1 MTVVE
6 AFAPAKVNLALH
18 VTGRRDD
25 GYHLLDSLVMFAD
38 VGDRIT
44 VERATGTKLTITG
57 PMSDGVPATEDN
69 LVLRAAR
76 LMGIDAKIHLEKV
89 LPHAAGLGGGSS
101 DAAAT
106 LRALAGLTGKPIPD
120 DVVGLGADV
129 PVCLGNLA
137 ARMRGIG
144 EDVQTLHD
152 MPALH
157 AVLVNPNIPLS
168 TAQVFAALQE
178 AENPGLPDDLPS
190 GRDASALIDWLRGQR
205 NDLQAPAIA
214 SEPRIAQ
221 VLDAIDV
228 TSGCRLA
235 RMTGSGATCFGLYL
249 DADNAGSA
257 AGRLAE
263 TYPSWWVRKVTLN
276 NPPDLL

>member
-1 MTVVE
+1 MIILAMSIGPWAANVRPNSCGNARCPSSTGKTPPKRPIRIASGASLRSGWIRSLPKKGRPPCRLPTTVLAIEV
-6 AFAPAKVNLALH
+6 FAPAKINLSLH
-18 VTGRRDD
+18 VTGQRDD

-57 PMSDGVPATEDN
+57 PMSDGVPATDDN

-106 LRALAGLTGKPIPD
+106 LRALAGLTGQPIPD
-120 DVVGLGADV
+120 NVVGLGADV

-144 EDVQTLHD
+144 EDVKTLH
-152 MPALH
+152 
-157 AVLVNPNIPLS
+157 
-168 TAQVFAALQE
+168 
-178 AENPGLPDDLPS
+178 G
-190 GRDASALIDWLRGQR
+190 
-205 NDLQAPAIA
+205 
-214 SEPRIAQ
+214 
-221 VLDAIDV
+221 
-228 TSGCRLA
+228 
-235 RMTGSGATCFGLYL
+235 
-249 DADNAGSA
+249 
-257 AGRLAE
+257 
-263 TYPSWWVRKVTLN
+263 
-276 NPPDLL
+276 